1 MIVPLAS
8 AHLPDNQ
15 LDIQEKIHQRTRLH
29 TSLKNSQTIWSQN
42 GMPMRK
48 FPQTQTIPGFPQ
60 HPLTV
65 SSSTI
70 LVLSNLAIIFIALL
84 AHWSIL
90 TLLWGYWLQSLI
102 IGFFNG
108 LKLLMFGQQR
118 TPQQGFLHSIKT
130 SLYFFGHY
138 GLFHCVYLLLLFFL
152 CNSANTTLHFTPP
165 DLSAIALIGFLFF
178 LNHCYSFA
186 QHYLW
191 EKQIVVISS
200 SNVFLDPYK
209 RIFPMHLSIIAAGF
223 FSALIPS
230 AQQIFIIIF
239 LILKTF
245 ADLKSHEILHQ
256 TDTYRTFHHH
266 A

>member
-1 MIVPLAS
+1 M
-8 AHLPDNQ
+8 
-15 LDIQEKIHQRTRLH
+15 RTVSR
-29 TSLKNSQTIWSQN
+29 
-42 GMPMRK
+42 
-48 FPQTQTIPGFPQ
+48 TQMIPGFPLR
-60 HPLTV
+60 PLTV

-70 LVLSNLAIIFIALL
+70 LVLSNLAIIVIALL

-108 LKLLMFGQQR
+108 LKILMFGQHR
-118 TPQQGFLHSIKT
+118 TPQNGFFHSIRT
-130 SLYFFGHY
+130 SLFFFGHY
-138 GLFHCVYLLLLFFL
+138 GAFHCVYLVLLFFL
-152 CNSANTTLHFTPP
+152 SISANTTLHFTPP
-165 DLSAIALIGFLFF
+165 DFSAIVLIGFLFF

-186 QHYLW
+186 QHYVW
-191 EKQIVVISS
+191 ERQIVVISS

-209 RIFPMHLSIIAAGF
+209 RIFPMQLSIIAAGF

-230 AQQIFIIIF
+230 AQPIFLVIF

-256 TDTYRTFHHH
+256 ADTYRSFRHH

>member
-1 MIVPLAS
+1 MRTYHHA
-8 AHLPDNQ
+8 Q
-15 LDIQEKIHQRTRLH
+15 LT
-29 TSLKNSQTIWSQN
+29 
-42 GMPMRK
+42 
-48 FPQTQTIPGFPQ
+48 PGFPL

-70 LVLSNLAIIFIALL
+70 LILSNLAIVAIALL

-108 LKLLMFGQQR
+108 LKILMFGQHR
-118 TPQQGFLHSIKT
+118 TPQTRFFRSIRT
-130 SLYFFGHY
+130 SLYFFCHY
-138 GLFHCVYLLLLFFL
+138 GAFHCVYLILLFFL
-152 CNSANTTLHFTPP
+152 SSSANATLHVTPP
-165 DLSAIALIGFLFF
+165 DVGAIVFIGFLFF

-191 EKQIVVISS
+191 QRQIVVVSS

-209 RIFPMHLSIIAAGF
+209 RIFPMQLSIIAAGF

-230 AQQIFIIIF
+230 AEQIFLVIF
-239 LILKTF
+239 LVLKTF

-256 TDTYRTFHHH
+256 ADTYRSFHHH